1 MTHHRSNE
9 PAWAPA
15 SRSTVRL
22 VDEDVDAVI
31 ASELKLLDLDVRG
44 DDEAVRALLH
54 QDFREFGASGT
65 VWDRQSIVQATGGGA
80 AERVA
85 ADDLRPVQLGQDAV
99 LLTYTARRARGA
111 SLRTSVWV
119 RDEGVWRL
127 LHHQGTRLHADE

>member
-1 MTHHRSNE
+1 M
-9 PAWAPA
+9 
-15 SRSTVRL
+15 
-22 VDEDVDAVI
+22 
-31 ASELKLLDLDVRG
+31 RG

-119 RDEGVWRL
+119 RDVRGVVTDPIWKPVSPFGRSPC
-127 LHHQGTRLHADE
+127 TRR